1 VDVLNRFSF
10 SNRFAKE
17 MVQETCS
24 QTGFAPRGINQ
35 TGLKQRFPIMSIS
48 NRFAQPNQFKI
59 IELAQ
64 CCGLDQ
70 ISANLIR
77 QHGGVGSAG
86 LP

>member
-1 VDVLNRFSF
+1 MDVLNRFSF

-24 QTGFAPRGINQ
+24 QTDFAPRGINQ

-64 CCGLDQ
+64 CSHHLMHYKKEGKV
-70 ISANLIR
+70 LIIR
-77 QHGGVGSAG
+77 KREKC
-86 LP
+86 